1 MDEEHSRRERPL
13 PSRPR
18 RARHRRWWA
27 VILLIALIGARAV
40 AYFVKAENKGPR
52 VAKQEAGPAVDHGG
66 GPRILQQP
74 ETL

>member
-1 MDEEHSRRERPL
+1 MDEEHSEREAL

-27 VILLIALIGARAV
+27 VILLIALIGAGAV

-66 GPRILQQP
+66 GPRILAAAGNS
-74 ETL
+74 